1 MKLRNLLVLVVIS
14 IFTLTG
20 YCQNSEIEN
29 LIQQGI
35 KLHDNG
41 KYEEAIDI
49 YKKALSINPNSSLA
63 NYEIALSYQSEKDY
77 KNAEKFSKKVLDLNN
92 GHILPGY
99 VAYANALDMQ
109 GESKKAIK
117 AYEKAIKKFDHYLLY
132 YNYGYTCFNQG
143 EIKKAYNAAINAI
156 NNNPSHGSSHL
167 LLSKIMAK
175 KGDRVKAMLPIYF
188 FLLIEPN
195 SARAKIEYQTLRSY
209 IDRGVT
215 RTSEKNIDVLIP
227 MNDDS
232 DFGAAEMMIS
242 LAKASN
248 SMEENKDKNEL
259 QLFSDNNELIFKV
272 LGELKKDNTGF
283 WWDFYVTLFYDLAN
297 ENLTEIYSYYI
308 SLSMGE
314 QAVNWVDEHNDDFEK
329 FKHWLE

>member
-1 MKLRNLLVLVVIS
+1 MKLRKLLVLVTIS
-14 IFTLTG
+14 IFTLSG
-20 YCQNSEIEN
+20 FGQNSEIEN

-41 KYEEAIDI
+41 NYQEAINL

-77 KNAEKFSKKVLDLNN
+77 KNAEKFSKKVLEINN
-92 GHILPGY
+92 DHILPAY
-99 VAYANALDMQ
+99 IAYANALDMQ

-132 YNYGYTCFNQG
+132 FNYGYTCFNRG
-143 EIKKAYNAAINAI
+143 EIKKAYNAAIKAI

-167 LLSKIMAK
+167 LLSKVMAK
-175 KGDRVKAMLPIYF
+175 KGDRIKAMLPIYF

-195 SARAKIEYQTLRSY
+195 SARSKIEYQTLRSY

-215 RTSEKNIDVLIP
+215 RTSEKNIDVIIP

-232 DFGAAEMMIS
+232 NFGAVEMMIS

-248 SMEENKDKNEL
+248 SLKENKDKSDL
-259 QLFSDNNELIFKV
+259 QLFAKNNETIFNI
-272 LGELKKDNTGF
+272 LGELKKDNIGF
-283 WWDFYVTLFYDLAN
+283 WWDFYVTLFYDLAK

-314 QAVNWVDEHNDDFEK
+314 EAVNWVDEHSDDFEK
-329 FKHWLE
+329 LKHWLE